1 MTTDYKNQITN
12 RLVELITEGR
22 KLERQI
28 EQLLN
33 KDERGQGSDSQEEQ
47 SEQIASNR

>member
-1 MTTDYKNQITN
+1 MTTDYKNQIKN

-22 KLERQI
+22 KLEQQI

-47 SEQIASNR
+47 SVQIASNR